1 MFTRLCCSKHLA
13 LGLLGLLLWG
23 SAFAQERSISGT
35 VTSGGDATSLPGVN
49 VIVQGT
55 SKGTT
60 TDANGKYVLTL
71 SAGENQLVFT
81 FVGYKTQI
89 VDVANRNTIDVVM
102 EEDLTALDEV
112 VVVAFGEQKK
122 ANLTGAVTSID
133 AETLR
138 SRPLQNTTQMLQ
150 GVMPGLNIQS
160 SGLGGELN
168 GGLSINIRGTGTIGS
183 GSSASPLILVDGV
196 EANINSL
203 NPQDI
208 ESITVLKDAAAS
220 AVYGSRAS
228 FGVVLITTKSG
239 VAGAPKVNYNNNFR
253 FTSPLNLPEMMD
265 SHTFARY
272 FNEAAINSGQSP
284 VFSQEVLDRIV
295 QYQNGE
301 IDYATVP
308 NGNKYA
314 YYGGSHANTDWFEE
328 QYKDHAFSHDH
339 NLSVSGGSDKIT
351 YYASSNYLDQAGLS
365 AHSGDHFNRY
375 SLTGKI
381 NAKVSDRVSFNYTN
395 RFIRED
401 YTKATHQNDLFY
413 HNIARRWPTVP
424 VKDPNGFYS
433 DPSEIAQLRDG
444 GRTNDQ
450 TDQLFMQGQL
460 VINPIEKWNIYIGGN
475 YRVSNRNY
483 HSDVLPAFGHDIN
496 GDPYPLSVYWNSA
509 GYTSVYEFN
518 NKNDFY
524 TSNVYSDYEFDLDAS
539 HHFKVMAGF
548 NSELNKYRTIGASKN
563 GLITP
568 QVPTLNTAIGEN
580 VSATGEYQHWATAGF
595 FGRINYNFKD
605 KYLLEVNGR
614 YDGTSR
620 FLEDQRW
627 NFFPSVS
634 AGWNVANEDFW
645 TWGNVVQLFKLRAS
659 YGELGNQGTNNWYPF
674 YQSMPI
680 STNNGGWLIN
690 GERTNTAYAP
700 GLISTLMTWE
710 RVTSWNFGVDLALV
724 DHKLNINLDYFE
736 RKTLDMVGPAPE
748 LPVIL
753 GTSVPMLNNAD
764 MRSYGFELEMSWRDR
779 IGDFNY
785 NIRGVLSDD
794 QQEITRYPNE
804 TNNISNWYVGRRM
817 GEIWGYTT
825 VGIAST
831 DEEMLKHLE
840 TADQTAIG
848 SNWQAGDIMYADLN
862 GDGKINGGSGVLDDT
877 GDRKILGNSTLRFR
891 YGVDL
896 TGSYRNFD
904 LRIFL
909 QGVGKRDWM
918 PNGPYFWGANGGQWQ
933 SAGFVEHMDFFRDAE
948 SPMVQAGVAD
958 VNMDPYYPRPYF
970 STGKN
975 QNTQSRYVQSA
986 AYLRVK
992 NVQLGYTL
1000 PAKVASIARLSSVRL
1015 YVSGE
1020 NLATFS
1026 KLSKVFD
1033 PESVGLSGWNDGKTY
1048 PYSMVLSFGL
1058 NVNF

>member
-1 MFTRLCCSKHLA
+1 MLTRLLTSKHLR
-13 LGLLGLLLWG
+13 LGLVGLFLWG
-23 SAFAQERSISGT
+23 TGVAQDRSISGT
-35 VTSGGDATSLPGVN
+35 VTADDGATLPGVN

-60 TDANGKYVLTL
+60 TDADGHYRL
-71 SAGENQLVFT
+71 SLAKGEDQLVFT

-89 VDVANRNTIDVVM
+89 VDVANRTEIHVVM
-102 EEDLTALDEV
+102 VEDLTALDEV

-168 GGLSINIRGTGTIGS
+168 GGLSINIRGTGTIGQ
-183 GSSASPLILVDGV
+183 GSSASPLILIDGV

-239 VAGAPKVNYNNNFR
+239 AAGAPKVNYNNNFR
-253 FTSPLNLPEMMD
+253 FTSPLNLPDMLD
-265 SHTFARY
+265 SHMFARY

-308 NGNKYA
+308 SGNRWT
-314 YYGGSHANTDWFEE
+314 YYGGSNANTDWFEE
-328 QYKDHAFSHDH
+328 QYKKSAFSHDH
-339 NLSVSGGSDKIT
+339 NLSVSGGSDKVT

-365 AHSGDHFNRY
+365 VHAGDHFNRY

-381 NAKVSDRVSFNYTN
+381 NAKISDRVSFNYTN
-395 RFIRED
+395 RFVRED

-424 VKDPNGFYS
+424 AKDPNGFYS

-475 YRVSNRNY
+475 YRVNNRNY
-483 HSDVLPAFGHDIN
+483 HSDVLPAYGYDIN
-496 GDPYPLSVYWNSA
+496 GDPYAVPVYWNSA
-509 GYTSVYEFN
+509 GYTSVYEYN

-524 TSNVYSDYEFDLDAS
+524 TSNIYSDYQFDLNTN

-568 QVPTLNTAIGEN
+568 NVPTLNTAIGEN
-580 VSATGEYQHWATAGF
+580 VVASGEYQHWATAGF

-605 KYLLEVNGR
+605 KYLLELNGR

-645 TWGNVVQLFKLRAS
+645 SFHNIIQQFKLRAS

-680 STNNGGWLIN
+680 STNNGGWLLN

-710 RVTSWNFGVDLALV
+710 RVTSWNFGVDMALV

-764 MRSYGFELEMSWRDR
+764 MRSYGFELEMSWRDN
-779 IGDFNY
+779 IGDVNY
-785 NIRGVLSDD
+785 GIRGVLSDD

-804 TNNISNWYVGRRM
+804 TNNISNWYVGRKM

-825 VGIAST
+825 VGIAKT
-831 DEEMLKHLE
+831 DDEMQEHLQ
-840 TADQTAIG
+840 TADQTAMG

-862 GDGKINGGSGVLDDT
+862 GDGKINGGSGVLEDT

-891 YGVDL
+891 YGIDL

-933 SAGFVEHMDFFRDAE
+933 SAGFEEHMDFYRDAE

-958 VNMDPYYPRPYF
+958 VNLDPYYPRPYF

-975 QNTQSRYVQSA
+975 QQTQSRYVQSA

-1000 PAKVASIARLSSVRL
+1000 PAQVASIARLSSVRL

>member
-1 MFTRLCCSKHLA
+1 MRN
-13 LGLLGLLLWG
+13 LLLLLTMFFLAG
-23 SAFAQERSISGT
+23 FSARAQTVTGT
-35 VTSGGDATSLPGVN
+35 VTSAQDNGAIPGVS
-49 VIVQGT
+49 VLIKGT
-55 SKGTT
+55 TVGTT
-60 TDANGKYVLTL
+60 TDGDGRYTL
-71 SAGENQLVFT
+71 SVSGNENGVLSFS
-81 FVGYKTQI
+81 FIGFETQEI
-89 VDVANRNTIDVVM
+89 TLQGQSVIDVSLV
-102 EEDLTALDEV
+102 EDITALDEV
-112 VVVAFGEQKK
+112 VIVGFGEQKK

-133 AETLR
+133 AEALR
-138 SRPLQNTTQMLQ
+138 SRPLQNTAQMLQ

-160 SGLGGELN
+160 GGLGGELN
-168 GGLSINIRGTGTIGS
+168 GGLSINIRGTGTIGQ

-228 FGVVLITTKSG
+228 FGVVLITTKKGS
-239 VAGAPKVNYNNNFR
+239 AGKPAVNYNNNFR
-253 FTSPLNLPEMMD
+253 FTSPLGLPDMMD

-301 IDYATVP
+301 IDYGTVP
-308 NGNKYA
+308 SGNKYA
-314 YYGGSHANTDWFEE
+314 YYSGSHADTDWFKE
-328 QYKDHAFSHDH
+328 QYKSAAFSHDH
-339 NLSVSGGSDKIT
+339 NLSVSGGSDKVT
-351 YYASSNYLDQAGLS
+351 YYASTNYLDQAGLS
-365 AHSGDHFNRY
+365 RHAGDHFNRY

-381 NAKVSDRVSFNYTN
+381 NAAISDRVSFNLTN

-401 YTKATHQNDLFY
+401 YTKATHQGDLFY

-424 VKDPNGFYS
+424 VKDPNGYYT
-433 DPSEIAQLRDG
+433 DPSEIVQLRDG

-450 TDQLFMQGQL
+450 TDQIFMQGQL
-460 VINPIEKWNIYIGGN
+460 VINPMDKWNIYIGGN

-518 NKNDFY
+518 NKNDY
-524 TSNVYSDYEFDLDAS
+524 YSSNIYSDYEFDLNES
-539 HHFKVMAGF
+539 HNFKLMAGF

-563 GLITP
+563 ELISP
-568 QVPTLNTAIGEN
+568 SIPTLNTAIGEN
-580 VSATGEYQHWATAGF
+580 ASVSGEYQHWATAGF
-595 FGRINYNFKD
+595 FGRINYNFKER
-605 KYLLEVNGR
+605 YLLELNGR

-620 FLEDQRW
+620 FLREQRW

-634 AGWNVANEDFW
+634 AGWNVANEEFW
-645 TWGNVVQLFKLRAS
+645 NWDNIVQQFKLRAS

-680 STNNGGWLIN
+680 GTNNGNWLLN
-690 GERTNTAYAP
+690 GEKTNTAYAP

-710 RVTSWNFGVDLALV
+710 RVTSWNFGVDLALA
-724 DHKLNINLDYFE
+724 DHKLNINLDYFD
-736 RKTLDMVGPAPE
+736 RRTLDMVGPAPE

-764 MRSYGFELEMSWRDR
+764 MRSYGFELEIGWRDNV
-779 IGDFNY
+779 GDFNY

-794 QQEITRYPNE
+794 QQQITRYPNE
-804 TNNISNWYVGRRM
+804 TNNISNWYEGRMM
-817 GEIWGYTT
+817 GDIWGYRT
-825 VGIAST
+825 VGIAKT
-831 DEEMLKHLE
+831 DEEMIQHLS
-840 TADQTAIG
+840 TADQTALG

-862 GDGKINGGSGVLDDT
+862 GDGEINGGSGVLEDT
-877 GDRKILGNSTLRFR
+877 GDRTILGNSTLRFR
-891 YGVDL
+891 YGLDL
-896 TGSYRNFD
+896 SGSYGNFD
-904 LRIFL
+904 VRIFL

-933 SAGFVEHMDFFRDAE
+933 SAGFVEHLDFFRDEE

-958 VNMDPYYPRPYF
+958 VNLDPYYPRPYF

-1000 PAKVASIARLSSVRL
+1000 PTDVSSAVGLSGVRF

-1033 PESVGLSGWNDGKTY
+1033 PESVGLGGWNDGKTY
-1048 PYSMVLSFGL
+1048 PYSMVLSFGV